1 MFTIFRKSEALLD
14 KALQIIPGGTGTFS
28 KSHTLYPR
36 GISPFYLSHGK
47 GSHVWDVD
55 GNEYIDFVNGLTAVT
70 LGYQDEDVDAAVRE
84 QMGNGVI
91 FGLPHKLEIA
101 VAELICEMVPC
112 AEMVRYGKNGS
123 DATSGAVRL
132 ARAYTGRD
140 HVAHC
145 GYHGWPD
152 VFNGVTGRNAGVPQ
166 AVRDLTHTFEY
177 NNPDSLERLMKDR
190 PNQYSC
196 IIMEPMNREYP
207 RDNFLEKCQ
216 AIAHKWGALFILDEV
231 ITGFRFTNGGAQELF
246 GITPD
251 LATFGKGIANGYP
264 LSAIAGKAEIM
275 RKFTDVHY
283 SFTYSG
289 ECLSLAAAK
298 ATLTKLKNEPVCE
311 HLKAQGQKV
320 IENSGAYA
328 QSTTACEGVLK
339 CGVLGYPAWI
349 HLYFCDTRTK
359 TLFMQETMKRGI
371 LTTGGTLN
379 MSYSHSDADIDR
391 LLTVCGEAFSAI
403 QNGAELECELPQA
416 GFKIR

>member
-1 MFTIFRKSEALLD
+1 MFNIFRKSELLLD

-55 GNEYIDFVNGLTAVT
+55 GNEYIDFVNALTAVT
-70 LGYQDEDVDAAVRE
+70 LGYQDDDVDGAVRE
-84 QMGNGVI
+84 QMTNGVI
-91 FGLPHKLEIA
+91 FGLPHKLEID

-140 HVAHC
+140 HIAHC
-145 GYHGWPD
+145 GYHGWQD
-152 VFNGVTGRNAGVPQ
+152 WSNGVTGRNAGVPQ
-166 AVRDLTHTFEY
+166 AVKDMTHTFEY
-177 NNPDSLERLMKDR
+177 NNPESLERLMKDR
-190 PNQYSC
+190 PNQYAC
-196 IIMEPMNREYP
+196 VIMEPMNREYP

-231 ITGFRFTNGGAQELF
+231 ITGFRFANGGAQELF
-246 GITPD
+246 NITPD

-275 RKFTDVHY
+275 SKFTDVHY

-311 HLKAQGQKV
+311 HLKTMGEKIYRRNGLDVQDWFWNKTH
-320 IENSGAYA
+320 SGIYA
-328 QSTTACEGVLK
+328 T
-339 CGVLGYPAWI
+339 GYPAWI
-349 HLYFCDTRTK
+349 HLQFQDTRTK

-379 MSYSHSDADIDR
+379 ISYSHSDADIDR
-391 LLTVCGEAFSAI
+391 LLTVCGEAFDAI
-403 QNGAELECELPQA
+403 RGGVELECELPQA